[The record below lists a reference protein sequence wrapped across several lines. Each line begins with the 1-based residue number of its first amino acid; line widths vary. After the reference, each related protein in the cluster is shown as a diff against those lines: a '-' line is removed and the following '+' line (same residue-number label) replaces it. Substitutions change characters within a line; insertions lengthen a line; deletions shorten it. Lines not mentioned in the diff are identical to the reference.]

1 MYSSYTLQ
9 TLKCSFHIRRN
20 KRWANSVQSNWTA
33 LSLCCSATDV
43 GYNLLKYQSN
53 ENSMESTVQKRC
65 VIGIKGQTPDPDYPV
80 DIWFDSLK
88 SLANV
93 LSKENQQLLKII
105 AEQQPQ
111 SVTELATLTGRAV
124 SNVSRTLKTLG
135 KYNLVEMQSTK
146 NMLRP
151 IVTHQEF
158 LVVVNNEQ

>member
-1 MYSSYTLQ
+1 
-9 TLKCSFHIRRN
+9 
-20 KRWANSVQSNWTA
+20 
-33 LSLCCSATDV
+33 
-43 GYNLLKYQSN
+43 
-53 ENSMESTVQKRC
+53 MESTIQKRC

-88 SLANV
+88 SVANV
-93 LSKENQQLLKII
+93 LSKENQQLLKVI

-111 SVTELATLTGRAV
+111 SVTELAALTGRAV

-135 KYNLVEMQSTK
+135 KYNLVEMQSIQ

-151 IVTHQEF
+151 TVTHQEF

>member
-1 MYSSYTLQ
+1 
-9 TLKCSFHIRRN
+9 
-20 KRWANSVQSNWTA
+20 
-33 LSLCCSATDV
+33 
-43 GYNLLKYQSN
+43 
-53 ENSMESTVQKRC
+53 MESTVQKRC

-93 LSKENQQLLKII
+93 LSKENQQLLKVI

-111 SVTELATLTGRAV
+111 SVTELAALTGRAV

-151 IVTHQEF
+151 TIIHQEF
-158 LVVVNNEQ
+158 LVVINHDQ